1 MEHEEGIREMNLH
14 GNYYKQLNALPK
26 IDLPFSRRWTSI
38 PYLRF
43 ETESLLCAFREQV
56 VATNYIRAKIWGIRK
71 SSM

>member
-1 MEHEEGIREMNLH
+1 MEHEEGLREMRLHDYYFKQQDALLNINLP
-14 GNYYKQLNALPK
+14 L
-26 IDLPFSRRWTSI
+26 SRRWTSI